1 MNPTLA
7 YLLIAVQ
14 TLAWLLWLWH
24 RRPQQD
30 TDDHHPLL
38 LLYASQGGQAETLAQ
53 TLAPQLGVS
62 AHNLDA
68 WHARHPLKALNHK
81 TLILIASTTGEG
93 APPDNAVRFTRTL
106 CKQTAPFTG
115 TRYHL
120 LALGDKRYPHYC
132 AYGHTLDRE
141 LKRLGA
147 EAASPIAT
155 VDNLDPQTIAYWQKQ
170 LGEHLQTTLDVPAQ
184 PPSVA
189 ATLASRSRLN
199 PDSEQALYHLR
210 LACPELAA
218 DTALIEITIPHGK
231 DELRRQY
238 SVASIAPDGSRG
250 LDLIIRLQTHP
261 DGTPGTGSHYLTQ
274 TLQPGEALKIR
285 ALTHHPA
292 ELPDAP
298 RPLILIAS
306 GSGLAGI
313 LGILTR
319 MEARY
324 PAREHNLQHWLIY
337 GERDPEHDRIY
348 ASCLEKQREDGV
360 LTWLDR
366 TYSRGKS
373 REYAQQRLIDHA
385 YRLHAQLEAGAV
397 IYICGSAD
405 KIGAGAQ
412 DTLRQILG
420 EKTCD
425 RLSKAGRIRLDTY

>member
-7 YLLIAVQ
+7 YTLIAAQ
-14 TLAWLLWLWH
+14 TFYWLYYLWQ
-24 RRPQQD
+24 RRPR
-30 TDDHHPLL
+30 TASDDSALL
-38 LLYASQGGQAETLAQ
+38 LLYASQGGQAETLANH
-53 TLAPQLGVS
+53 LATGLNTRAS
-62 AHNLDA
+62 SLDA
-68 WHARHPLKALNHK
+68 WHARHPVKALAGK
-81 TLILIASTTGEG
+81 TLILIASTTGDG
-93 APPDNAVRFTRTL
+93 DPPDNAIRFTRSL
-106 CKQTAPFTG
+106 QKSGAALAD

-132 AYGHTLDRE
+132 AYGHLLDQE
-141 LKRLGA
+141 LERLGA
-147 EAASPIAT
+147 TRESPVTT

-218 DTALIEITIPHGK
+218 DTALIEITIPHKK

-360 LTWLDR
+360 LAWLDR
-366 TYSRGKS
+366 TYSRSKS

-385 YRLHAQLEAGAV
+385 DRLQAQLEAGAV

-405 KIGAGAQ
+405 KIGAGAL
-412 DTLRQILG
+412 DTLHELLG
-420 EKTCD
+420 AKTCD
-425 RLSKAGRIRLDTY
+425 RLGKAGRIRMDTY

>member
-7 YLLIAVQ
+7 YLLIAAQ
-14 TLAWLLWLWH
+14 SLAWLIWLWS
-24 RRPQQD
+24 RRPQR
-30 TDDHHPLL
+30 TSDDNSPLL
-38 LLYASQGGQAETLAQ
+38 LLYASQGGQAETLAR
-53 TLAPQLGVS
+53 TLAPQLGVTAQS
-62 AHNLDA
+62 LDA
-68 WHARHPLKALNHK
+68 WHAHHPVKALDHK

-93 APPDNAVRFTRTL
+93 DAPDNAVRFTRSLRKHSTPL
-106 CKQTAPFTG
+106 AD

-132 AYGHTLDRE
+132 AYGHTLDSE

-147 EAASPIAT
+147 AAASPLAT
-155 VDNLDPQTIAYWQKQ
+155 VDNLDPQTISYWQQQ
-170 LGEHLQTTLDVPAQ
+170 LAAAHDLTITAPVQTPAHHATLGARTLLNPESAQ
-184 PPSVA
+184 PI
-189 ATLASRSRLN
+189 
-199 PDSEQALYHLR
+199 YHLR
-210 LACPELAA
+210 LDCPTIPA
-218 DTALIEITIPHGK
+218 DTALIEITIPHKK

-274 TLQPGEALKIR
+274 TIQPGEALKIR

-360 LTWLDR
+360 LAWLDR
-366 TYSRGKS
+366 TYSRSKS

-385 YRLHAQLEAGAV
+385 DRLQAQLEAGAV

-425 RLSKAGRIRLDTY
+425 LLSKAGRIRLDTY